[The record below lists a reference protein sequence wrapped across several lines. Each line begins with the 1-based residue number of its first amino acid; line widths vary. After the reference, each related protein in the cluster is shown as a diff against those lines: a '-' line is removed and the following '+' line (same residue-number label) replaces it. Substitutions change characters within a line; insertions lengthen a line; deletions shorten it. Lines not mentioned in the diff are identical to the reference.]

1 MRKETPRNILFDR
14 RVVERHIKKGEVT
27 REDYEKFVAALP
39 DVSDN
44 AELVNARLGEDLD
57 DEEDLAE
64 DEG

>member
-57 DEEDLAE
+57 SEEDLAD

>member
-57 DEEDLAE
+57 DEEDLAD